1 MKILAAMSGGVDS
14 AVAAARA
21 VEAGHDVVGVH
32 LALSRMPGTL
42 RTGSRGCCTIEDS
55 MDARRAANLLGIPF
69 YVWDFSERFKEDVVD
84 DFVAEYAAGR
94 TPNPCLR
101 CNEKI
106 KFQALLD
113 KAIALGFDAVATGH
127 YATLI
132 DTPDG
137 RELHRA
143 SAWAKDQSYVLG
155 VLTAEQL
162 AYCYFPLGDTPS
174 KELIRRE
181 AEERGLQ
188 VAQKPDSHDIC
199 FIPDGD
205 TRGWL
210 SGHLE
215 RTAGQIVDESGDVVG
230 THDGAHGFTVGQRR
244 GLQLGRPASDGQPRY
259 VLSIRPVSNQVVVGP
274 KDRLAIGRIAGGRYS
289 FTGAPGFD
297 LETPFACEVQIRAH
311 ADPVPAKAWLRKVS
325 EADRTEQHRA
335 EATHEIVVE
344 IDLVHAEPL
353 LGVAP
358 GQSAVLYIGTRVLG
372 QFTIDRAEAAETMS
386 AVASTLSV

>member
-1 MKILAAMSGGVDS
+1 MSGGVDS

-21 VEAGHDVVGVH
+21 VEAGHEVVGVH

-42 RTGSRGCCTIEDS
+42 RTGSRGCCTIEDA
-55 MDARRAANLLGIPF
+55 MDARRVAGLLGIPF

-84 DFVAEYAAGR
+84 DFVSEYAAGR

-106 KFQALLD
+106 KFAALLD

-132 DTPDG
+132 DGPNG

-143 SAWAKDQSYVLG
+143 NAWAKDQSYVLG
-155 VLTAEQL
+155 VLTANQL
-162 AYCYFPLGDTPS
+162 AHCYFPLGDTSS
-174 KELIRRE
+174 KELIRAE
-181 AEERGLQ
+181 AAERGIG
-188 VAQKPDSHDIC
+188 VASKPDSHDIC

-205 TRGWL
+205 TRAWL
-210 SGHLE
+210 DERITQQSGD
-215 RTAGQIVDESGDVVG
+215 IVDESGVVLG
-230 THDGAHGFTVGQRR
+230 QHDGALGYTVGQRK
-244 GLQLGRPASDGQPRY
+244 GLALGRPASDGKPRY

-274 KDRLAIGRIAGGRYS
+274 KDHLAITRIAGGRYS
-289 FTGAPGFD
+289 LTGDPGID
-297 LETPFACEVQIRAH
+297 LAEPFACEVQIRAH
-311 ADPVPAKAWLRKVS
+311 ADPVPATARLVKIRD
-325 EADRTEQHRA
+325 EDRTEQHRN
-335 EATHEIVVE
+335 EATHELVVD
-344 IDLVHAEPL
+344 IDLAKTEPL

-372 QFTIDRAEAAETMS
+372 QFTIDRALAAS
-386 AVASTLSV
+386 DLSELQPTA